1 MDFLLGLV
9 RRIFSKEQRR
19 FIKFCIVGASGIPV
33 NLGCTW
39 LAYHWLFFA
48 LDETM
53 RKGAASAFGIALS
66 ILTNFL
72 LNDLWTWRDREKAT
86 RGFVGR
92 MLRFYVVSSVAAL
105 LQWGTAMALA
115 LGLDLHL
122 LLAQLAGIALA
133 TGVNFL
139 FNNLWTFRKAK
150 AEPSSEE

>member
-1 MDFLLGLV
+1 VDFLLGLV

-53 RKGAASAFGIALS
+53 RKGAASLFGIALS

-72 LNDLWTWRDREKAT
+72 LNDLWTWRDRQKAT

-92 MLRFYVVSSVAAL
+92 MLRFYLVSSVAAL
-105 LQWGTAMALA
+105 IQWGAAMALA

-150 AEPSSEE
+150 SEPTSQE